1 MAHSGAAIVI
11 ILVFATP
18 PCFKF
23 YMAYLIGQSLK
34 QDIFSDYLIFGVIYL
49 VLVLLRG
56 LVLTGYLGEAT
67 KQLFKQTVAT
77 FSQLTGT

>member
-1 MAHSGAAIVI
+1 MVILACAA
-11 ILVFATP
+11 P

-34 QDIFSDYLIFGVIYL
+34 KDIYPDYLIFAVLYL
-49 VLVLLRG
+49 FLVLLRG

-67 KQLFKQTVAT
+67 KQLFISVVNRYAR
-77 FSQLTGT
+77 LTGT